1 MSQQASLG
9 MFDTLW
15 AELPSTSD
23 VAARL
28 PAFQAPSFEMPSR
41 SDITSRLPAFE
52 TPSFEMTSLSGIGCC
67 ERAKQSE
74 DKEYL
79 YAQGVESTTPCDE
92 DDADVDGH
100 PMPVPIHTSSMLSSE
115 SVEARIRGAASPSR
129 ASHRQPPYIPKLP
142 LVVMSIGLK
151 TVEAATTSEQPC
163 QSFSGRSVKSIL
175 TTGRYEQPP
184 TSSRSVKSLSGW
196 YLDVGCN
203 SRESTCASDTD
214 HFHDMPQTTTS
225 SWFLDGHKHPS
236 ARTPATTCFKMSRE
250 APEFPEN

>member
-1 MSQQASLG
+1 

-52 TPSFEMTSLSGIGCC
+52 APSFEMTSLSGMGCC

-79 YAQGVESTTPCDE
+79 YAQDVESTTPCDE
-92 DDADVDGH
+92 EDADVDGH
-100 PMPVPIHTSSMLSSE
+100 PMPVPIRTSSMLSSE

-129 ASHRQPPYIPKLP
+129 ASRRQPPYIPKLP
-142 LVVMSIGLK
+142 VVAMNAGLM

-163 QSFSGRSVKSIL
+163 QSLSGRSLKSIL
-175 TTGRYEQPP
+175 TTGRYDQP
-184 TSSRSVKSLSGW
+184 TMSARSVKSLSEW
-196 YLDVGCN
+196 YLDGCN
-203 SRESTCASDTD
+203 SRVSTCASDID
-214 HFHDMPQTTTS
+214 YCHDMPQTTTS
-225 SWFLDGHKHPS
+225 AWFLDGHKLPS
-236 ARTPATTCFKMSRE
+236 ARTPQTTCFKMSSE